1 LAKTGW
7 TIPDFLRALGKGAS
21 EQAKVI
27 PGAPIIIGYLES
39 YIQTMEKVEEGQR
52 HVIAR
57 ELRLMRFEEIEK
69 ALKDAGMEQAQLRHD
84 LTTLIQKGLIDVWEE
99 LYKHGKRLD
108 ILKEMIHRL
117 QDQRR
122 FPEASKILTRLPS
135 LHNIP
140 YTRNVYF
147 TGRNDLLDQIRK
159 MLSGGDGSSKAA
171 VLTQVIAGLGG
182 VGKTQTALEY
192 AYRYGTWYNAVLWV
206 SGENLETDFASLS
219 RILSLPEQENPNLKE
234 KVIPAVKRWFDS
246 HTSWLLIFD
255 NAENPESIEPFIP
268 KAGGGHSLI
277 TSRNQDWGL
286 IARAVELPVMTPDE
300 AFAFLIER
308 TGCEGEAEKEKEKIR
323 ELAGELGYLPLA
335 LEQAGSYIAQSGCG
349 FSEYLKLY
357 QSKRKQMM
365 RRGKPDQYKGTVATT
380 WQISFQSAKKLCGD
394 AAEILYLCSFLAP
407 DNIPI
412 KLVKLYRDFSEEG
425 LQDDLKIN
433 DAISS
438 LKKYSLISRDGD
450 FLSIHRL
457 VQAVTRDETGEG
469 DKKSW
474 AGAALNLVNEAF
486 PQDSHDFR
494 TWEECR
500 ILVPHAEAV
509 LGFAEELKICEE
521 PDYVQESGRL
531 MNQTGLYYEFRGF
544 YYKAEPLFRRAVEI
558 GEKTLGKDH
567 PVVSTRLN
575 NFANLLRETGRYEEA
590 EPLYR
595 RAIDIGEKTLGKDH
609 PTVAIRI
616 NNLANLLSETG
627 RYEDAEP
634 LFRRA
639 IEIDEKILGKDHPD
653 LAIDL
658 NNLANLLSDTGRY
671 EDAEPLYRRALS
683 IDEKILGSNHPDV
696 ATDLHNLGRLLH
708 DTGREKEGI
717 ELLLRAYQIMVKSL
731 GPDHPTTR
739 LIYKSLLSWGR
750 PPEK

>member
-1 LAKTGW
+1 MAKTGW
-7 TIPDFLRALGKGAS
+7 TIQDFLKALGKGAS

-27 PGAPIIIGYLES
+27 PGAPIIIGFLES

-57 ELRLMRFEEIEK
+57 ELRLMRIEEIEK
-69 ALKDAGMEQAQLRHD
+69 ALKDAGMEQVELRHD
-84 LTTLIQKGLIDVWEE
+84 LTTLIQKGLVHVWEE
-99 LYKHGKRLD
+99 LYSNRKRINL
-108 ILKEMIHRL
+108 LEEMIRLL
-117 QDQRR
+117 QDSGR
-122 FPEASKILTRLPS
+122 FPEAAKILTRLPS
-135 LHNIP
+135 IHNIP

-147 TGRNDLLDQIRK
+147 TGRNDLLDRIRK
-159 MLSGGDGSSKAA
+159 MLSGGDGSSGAA

-192 AYRYGTWYNAVLWV
+192 AYRYGTWYNAVFWV
-206 SGENLETDFASLS
+206 SGENLETDFAGLA

-246 HTSWLLIFD
+246 NTSWLLIFD
-255 NAENPESIEPFIP
+255 NAEKPESIEPLIP

-277 TSRNQDWGL
+277 TSRNRDWGG

-308 TGCEGEAEKEKEKIR
+308 TGCEGESEREKEKIR

-380 WQISFQSAKKLCGD
+380 WQISFQSAKKRCKD
-394 AAEILYLCSFLAP
+394 AAELLYLCSFLAP

-412 KLVKLYRDFSEEG
+412 KLVNLYRDFSEGG

-433 DAISS
+433 DAISA
-438 LKKYSLISRDGD
+438 LRQYSLISRDGD

-474 AGAALNLVNEAF
+474 AGKAMKLVNKAF
-486 PQDSHDFR
+486 PQESYDFR

-500 ILVPHAEAV
+500 ILLPHAEAV
-509 LGFAEELKICEE
+509 LGFAEELKICGE
-521 PDYVQESGRL
+521 PDYARKSGRL
-531 MNQTGLYYEFRGF
+531 MNQTGLYYANRGF
-544 YYKAEPLFRRAVEI
+544 YDKAEPLYRRAIEI

-567 PVVSTRLN
+567 PGVATYLN
-575 NFANLLRETGRYEEA
+575 NLANLLRETGR
-590 EPLYR
+590 
-595 RAIDIGEKTLGKDH
+595 
-609 PTVAIRI
+609 
-616 NNLANLLSETG
+616 
-627 RYEDAEP
+627 
-634 LFRRA
+634 
-639 IEIDEKILGKDHPD
+639 
-653 LAIDL
+653 
-658 NNLANLLSDTGRY
+658 
-671 EDAEPLYRRALS
+671 
-683 IDEKILGSNHPDV
+683 
-696 ATDLHNLGRLLH
+696 
-708 DTGREKEGI
+708 
-717 ELLLRAYQIMVKSL
+717 
-731 GPDHPTTR
+731 
-739 LIYKSLLSWGR
+739 
-750 PPEK
+750 